1 MNSGKDIILLTL
13 VTEMENKENISLLKK
28 LPIRKKLAI
37 AYHVSSKRQT
47 YGKRKQLHLNQTCFL
62 QK

>member
-28 LPIRKKLAI
+28 V
-37 AYHVSSKRQT
+37 AY
-47 YGKRKQLHLNQTCFL
+47 
-62 QK
+62 